1 MIIENNKVSQRSYE
15 LAENKFIIYTS
26 EEFKNIFLTLREPD
40 PMYLRNNPKN
50 FSVVAPQKNLRVL

>member
-1 MIIENNKVSQRSYE
+1 MIIENNKVSQRPYE

-40 PMYLRNNPKN
+40 PTY
-50 FSVVAPQKNLRVL
+50 